1 MSWCSVLF
9 VWKKFRQEKQIGSVE
24 EIMIVSILK
33 NLNHIYYSHY
43 IIKFIDFM
51 FIYYVMNLNIV
62 SLFMIFNN
70 LYLGY
75 IDLLQV

>member
-1 MSWCSVLF
+1 MSWCNVLF

-33 NLNHIYYSHY
+33 NLNHIYSSHY
-43 IIKFIDFM
+43 IIKFVNFM
-51 FIYYVMNLNIV
+51 SIYYAMNLNIV

-70 LYLGY
+70 LYFRS
-75 IDLLQV
+75 IDLL